1 MIGTLGVIIVIGL
14 IVLGV
19 PLWVS
24 FSLGAALVLLFDMGV
39 PVATLAQLSFAS
51 VDSYALL
58 AAPFFVLAGSFL
70 VRSGGMEPMQQL
82 IGITIGSMRSGL
94 PILIIVVGSV
104 LGAISGS
111 AAACLAILAVVVL
124 PLFQASGYS
133 RSYGAG
139 LALVSAEL
147 GLIIP
152 PSIFLILFG
161 AANQVSII
169 DLFSGGLSSGILI
182 ALFMIPVA
190 IITARQAPEA
200 RNRKRRVGVSVRGLL
215 VQCIPLFGFPIL
227 VLGGIYGGL
236 FSPTE
241 SASVATFYALFLGVV
256 VYRKLGWKHFQA
268 AVEET
273 ARITG
278 LIYMIVLGAD
288 LFARMLSYMQMPA
301 MISAVAVGIELDAT
315 SFMLVVVAF
324 LLFLGLF
331 FSSLPMVVTI
341 LPLFLPTAK
350 ALGIDPVVYGVIG
363 VICASFGEMTP
374 PFGPQLWIAE
384 PLCRVPMGQILW
396 KAMPFLGAWVVA
408 LVVLVLFPEVILFS
422 VEALR

>member
-1 MIGTLGVIIVIGL
+1 MIATLGVIVVVGL

-19 PLWVS
+19 PLWVG
-24 FSLGAALVLLFDMGV
+24 FVLGAALVLLFDMGV
-39 PVATLAQLSFAS
+39 PLATLAQLSFAS
-51 VDSYALL
+51 VESYPLL
-58 AAPFFVLAGSFL
+58 AAPFFVLSGSFL
-70 VRSGGMEPMQQL
+70 VRSGGMEPLQQL
-82 IGITIGSMRSGL
+82 IGITIGSLRSGL

-133 RSYGAG
+133 RPYGAG

-169 DLFSGGLSSGILI
+169 DLFSGGLASGILI
-182 ALFMIPVA
+182 ALCMIPIAVA
-190 IITARQAPEA
+190 TARQSPEA
-200 RNRKRRVGVSVRGLL
+200 RTRKRPDGVYLHHLL
-215 VQCIPLFGFPIL
+215 LRCLPIFGFPVL

-241 SASVATFYALFLGVV
+241 SASVAIFYALFLGVA
-256 VYRKLGWKHFQA
+256 VYRRLGIALFSA
-268 AVEET
+268 ALEET

-288 LFARMLSYMQMPA
+288 LLARMLGYMQMPA
-301 MISAVAVGIELDAT
+301 AIGSLVNAVDLGPTE
-315 SFMLVVVAF
+315 FMLAVVAF

-341 LPLFLPTAK
+341 LPLFLPAAK
-350 ALGIDPVVYGVIG
+350 QLGIDPVFFGVIG

-408 LVVLVLFPEVILFS
+408 LVILVLWPDFMLAS

>member
-1 MIGTLGVIIVIGL
+1 MIGTLGVVVVVGL

-19 PLWVS
+19 PLWVG
-24 FSLGAALVLLFDMGV
+24 FVLGAALVLLFDMGV

-51 VDSYALL
+51 VESYPLL
-58 AAPFFVLAGSFL
+58 AAPFFVLSGSFL
-70 VRSGGMEPMQQL
+70 VRSGGMEPLQQL
-82 IGITIGSMRSGL
+82 IGITIGSLRSGL
-94 PILIIVVGSV
+94 PILIIVTGSV

-133 RSYGAG
+133 RAYGAG

-169 DLFSGGLSSGILI
+169 DLFSGGLASGILI
-182 ALFMIPVA
+182 ALLMIPVA
-190 IITARQAPEA
+190 VATARQAPEA
-200 RNRKRRVGVSVRGLL
+200 RQRRRPEGVSVPRLL
-215 VQCIPLFGFPIL
+215 LRCVPLFGFPVL

-241 SASVATFYALFLGVV
+241 SASVAVFYALFLGTV
-256 VYRKLGWKHFQA
+256 VYRKLGLREFQGA
-268 AVEET
+268 LDET

-288 LFARMLSYMQMPA
+288 LFARMLSYLQMPA
-301 MISAVAVGIELDAT
+301 AISAFVLEVDLGPTA
-315 SFMLVVVAF
+315 FMLAVVGF

-341 LPLFLPTAK
+341 LPLFLPAAK
-350 ALGIDPVVYGVIG
+350 QLGIDPVFFGVIG
-363 VICASFGEMTP
+363 VICACFGEMTP

-384 PLCRVPMGQILW
+384 PLCRVPMGQILR

-408 LVVLVLFPEVILFS
+408 LAILVLWPELMLWS
-422 VEALR
+422 VAALR